1 VKSLELLKF
10 IEVFKNYNVIQKSH
24 HPSIQSSLEVIRIN
38 QSELLHINCVQDWM
52 AFRSSA
58 ICVGVKCEE
67 CLFQIGSRYKRS
79 RVHLKLPYCSVC
91 SDTCNKIIELFPN
104 IKTPPNLFDLIED
117 FLNTVQRRKS

>member
-1 VKSLELLKF
+1 MKSLELLKF
-10 IEVFKNYNVIQKSH
+10 IEVFKDYNVIQESH

-38 QSELLHINCVQDWM
+38 QSVSNIKFIQDWM
-52 AFRSSA
+52 SFKTV